1 MTHHDDEPAFL
12 DDEGPSNDLPAFIS
26 TTNAR
31 ELYGL
36 REGETVAEAITR
48 HQDEGAA
55 VRPLTPDELARRR
68 EQKKKS

>member
-55 VRPLTPDELARRR
+55 VRD
-68 EQKKKS
+68 